1 MADKIYK
8 TIVVE
13 DEIKDLDL
21 FLNLLNPFQNIE
33 VIDTAKDIENAIA
46 AISFHRPDLIFLDI
60 DLYGRNS
67 FEVLDIIDKYNLN
80 PILIFTTAH
89 SKYMKEV

>member
-21 FLNLLNPFQNIE
+21 FLNLLKPFQNIE
-33 VIDTAKDIENAIA
+33 VIDTAKDI
-46 AISFHRPDLIFLDI
+46 
-60 DLYGRNS
+60 
-67 FEVLDIIDKYNLN
+67 
-80 PILIFTTAH
+80 
-89 SKYMKEV
+89 